1 LFGVIIN
8 NEQMFV
14 FLFYNKN
21 IEGEEEMYKIKAIKV
36 AYIMTVIVVFI
47 LVTTAVLTNLD
58 KFLSKE
64 TIKYTQVNIEKGIMI
79 DDLASEYSTQENK
92 ETFIAE
98 VKKINKLDNVECI
111 DKTLLIIPVLKS
123 Q

>member
-1 LFGVIIN
+1 MFGVIIN